1 MKKKISI
8 LTIVLALISL
18 STYAQSDAIW
28 EKAVNAW
35 ESSKNLKAD
44 YVVKSIVAGAKGFSS
59 DYNTEG
65 GIIEGGLIYEAAGT
79 FKINAVR
86 FVNKGEEFIIDEPKP
101 SKDSYKDMMH
111 TKEHLVFAKTNQS
124 HLTIKKVSDD
134 DAEISEYEIK
144 ANIPTYD
151 EFNVRAYINADGM
164 PIKVINSKFSKGKTS
179 SAGSKLTIK
188 YKVKN
193 GQLVVHERL
202 EEVKVEFFGNAS
214 YITDS
219 YVFSK
224 YK

>member
-1 MKKKISI
+1 M
-8 LTIVLALISL
+8 
-18 STYAQSDAIW
+18 
-28 EKAVNAW
+28 
-35 ESSKNLKAD
+35 KAD

-65 GIIEGGLIYEAAGT
+65 GVMEGGVIYEAAGT
-79 FKINAVR
+79 FKIKAVS
-86 FVNKGEEFIIDEPKP
+86 FINKGELFVIDEPKP

-111 TKEHLVFAKTNQS
+111 TKEHLVFAKTSQS

-134 DAEISEYEIK
+134 DTEISEYDIK
-144 ANIPTYD
+144 VNIPNYD

-164 PIKVINSKFSKGKTS
+164 PIKVVNSNFKKGTSS
-179 SAGSKLTIK
+179 SAGNKMTVK
-188 YKVKN
+188 YKVEN
-193 GQLVVHERL
+193 NQLVVHERL

>member
-28 EKAVNAW
+28 TKAVNNWAA
-35 ESSKNLKAD
+35 SKNLKAD

-59 DYNTEG
+59 DYNTAGGVIEG
-65 GIIEGGLIYEAAGT
+65 GIIYDNSGK
-79 FKINAVR
+79 FKINTVK
-86 FVNKGEEFIIDEPKP
+86 FVNKGEVFIVDPPKA
-101 SKDSYKDMMH
+101 SKDSYIDMMH
-111 TKEHLVFAKTNQS
+111 IKEHLIFAKGNQKN
-124 HLTIKKVSDD
+124 LTIKKVSKE
-134 DAEISEYEIK
+134 DAATSVYDITAK
-144 ANIPTYD
+144 IPNYP
-151 EFNVRAYINADGM
+151 EFQVKAYINSEGI
-164 PIKVINSKFSKGKTS
+164 PIKVINSKFGKNNTV
-179 SAGSKLTIK
+179 SAGSKLTVK

-193 GQLVVHERL
+193 GNLIVHERL

-219 YVFSK
+219 YVFRK

>member
-1 MKKKISI
+1 MKKRISI

-35 ESSKNLKAD
+35 ESSKNLKAT
-44 YVVKSIVAGAKGFSS
+44 YCVKSIVAGAKGFSS

-65 GIIEGGLIYEAAGT
+65 GVLEGGLIYEPAGT
-79 FKINAVR
+79 FKIKAVR
-86 FVNKGEEFIIDEPKP
+86 FVNKGEEYIIDEPKA

-111 TKEHLVFAKTNQS
+111 TKEHLVLAKENQK
-124 HLTIKKVSDD
+124 HLTIKKVSDQ
-134 DAEISEYEIK
+134 DAEINEYDIE
-144 ANIPTYD
+144 ANIPGY
-151 EFNVRAYINADGM
+151 EAFSVRAYINPDGT
-164 PIKVINSKFSKGKTS
+164 PIKVVNSKFKKGKSS
-179 SAGSKLTIK
+179 SAGNKMTVK
-188 YKVKN
+188 YKVEN
-193 GQLVVHERL
+193 GQLIVHERL

-224 YK
+224 YE